1 MIKICIQDFVYH
13 KQEISLPVGE
23 WRIPN
28 VVCRVVI
35 SRFVGFFFPKLL
47 LIGGAKGVCADKAL
61 QALLHTFCK
70 VTPVAW
76 ILLQVTWQGRA
87 VCRAAVRLQEL
98 G

>member
-28 VVCRVVI
+28 VLCRVVI

-47 LIGGAKGVCADKAL
+47 LIGE
-61 QALLHTFCK
+61 
-70 VTPVAW
+70 
-76 ILLQVTWQGRA
+76 GR
-87 VCRAAVRLQEL
+87 VCRQSASSTATHVLQSHTRCL
-98 G
+98 DTVTSDVAKTGCM